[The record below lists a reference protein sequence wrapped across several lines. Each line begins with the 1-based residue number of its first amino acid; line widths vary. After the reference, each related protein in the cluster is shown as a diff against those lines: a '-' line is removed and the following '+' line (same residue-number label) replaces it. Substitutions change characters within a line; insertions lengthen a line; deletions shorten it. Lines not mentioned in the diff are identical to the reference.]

1 MKRKTKQSAKT
12 SSVYERIRQILESA
26 RTTVARSVNTTQVI
40 ANWLI
45 GREIVEELQKG
56 QLKAQYGKMLVHE
69 LAGHLQ
75 ADFGKGY
82 SALNL
87 WLFRRFYQEYPMLTD
102 PEILYAPRKESGRH
116 VQWQKLHAVRGE
128 SDREISRALRSD
140 LNAGTIGY
148 ALRSQSATISKDVAG
163 QIGHAAR
170 DEFGAACE
178 NAEAVRRKSEIT
190 PAQEKQPNKHAVR
203 VESSAAGTLPE
214 TRHELRGESWQPGQ
228 LHPNLSWTHYRT
240 LLRVD
245 ESDARAFYE
254 IEAIKNNWSA
264 RELERQ
270 INSLLYERLAMSRDK
285 NGLMK
290 LATKGHEIQK
300 PADVFKDPV
309 VMEFLGLPESPK
321 LVESALEEALIG
333 NLQAFLLEMGKGFA
347 FVARQERLTLDGDHF
362 YIDLVFY
369 HTILKCYVIIDLKTG
384 KLTHQDLGQ
393 LQLYV
398 NYYDRERR
406 TKGDGP
412 TLGLILC
419 TDKNDTVV
427 KYTLGADQQKAI
439 FASRYKL
446 HLPSEA
452 ELRAEIR
459 REIKALAGQIKTGG
473 GE

>member
-1 MKRKTKQSAKT
+1 MRKSRQASKASP
-12 SSVYERIRQILESA
+12 VYQRIRQILESA
-26 RTTVARSVNTTQVI
+26 RTTVARSVNTTQVV

-45 GREIVEELQKG
+45 GREIVEEEQKG
-56 QLKAQYGKMLVHE
+56 KLRADYGRQLIEGLSKQITRDYG
-69 LAGHLQ
+69 A
-75 ADFGKGY
+75 GY
-82 SALNL
+82 SVQS
-87 WLFRRFYQEYPMLTD
+87 LFYMVQFYRSYPQLL
-102 PEILYAPRKESGRH
+102 PSSEILHAVRGELSDSRDQAASPI
-116 VQWQKLHAVRGE
+116 LHAVRGE
-128 SDREISRALRSD
+128 SRRKNPHVLRRKTA
-140 LNAGTIGY
+140 AGDASAIIGY
-148 ALRSQSATISKDVAG
+148 ALRSQSGIISRNMAG
-163 QIGHAAR
+163 QIR
-170 DEFGAACE
+170 
-178 NAEAVRRKSEIT
+178 
-190 PAQEKQPNKHAVR
+190 HAVR
-203 VESSAAGTLPE
+203 DQLWT
-214 TRHELRGESWQPGQ
+214 PGQ

-245 ESDARAFYE
+245 KPEARAFYE

-270 INSLLYERLAMSRDK
+270 INSLLYERLALSRDK

-290 LATKGHEIQK
+290 LATKGHEVQK
-300 PADVFKDPV
+300 PVDVFKDPV
-309 VMEFLGLPESPK
+309 VIEFLGLPESPK

-369 HTILKCYVIIDLKTG
+369 HAILKCYVLIDLKTG

-406 TKGDGP
+406 TAGDNP

-419 TDKNDTVV
+419 TDKHDAVV
-427 KYTLGADQQKAI
+427 RYTLAADQRKTI

-446 HLPSEA
+446 HLPTEA

-459 REIKALAGQIKTGG
+459 REIKALTGQIKTGG
-473 GE
+473 EA